1 MSDQNKASGEPVG
14 RPSGSA
20 AAPDAEAVAAGL
32 TGEGKPPAGPA
43 PGTAEGESVP
53 VAPEAGA
60 GEAAGSAGS
69 TGSTESPGGGP
80 AAEEAAAGQS
90 ATSEPAEPA
99 EPAGTT
105 EPAAAGEAAG
115 TTGAAG
121 TPGAAATAENSRSE
135 EARGVGRAGSAAAP
149 SGEAR
154 PSAATATAAEGSRGV
169 AAAGS
174 GGDTAGPGSAAPGRP
189 GKPVLAGAAM
199 VGVVLV
205 AVPLLV
211 MALGRDEEKKTVTTA
226 AENVLTDE
234 DDPAGAF
241 VAESP
246 APSPPKPKPVPSA
259 TPEKKKQGAGPEKAD
274 PAAPPGAKTADTGGT
289 GGTDSTGGRGS
300 TGGTGSTGSTGG
312 SGSAKTTDRAGSTQK
327 KQKKTSGSLPS
338 VMTRVLIK
346 NNTNG
351 TCVDIPGYSSGRPDT
366 EVHHFTCNNTNNDNQ
381 LWTVE
386 QRYATAGPGGVPLF
400 QIRNVMDGM
409 CLDLPGNGGVGGATG
424 VTEYPCNGTT
434 GDNQLW
440 WLDKRADG
448 KFWIRNFA
456 SNNQCLDSYSNSE
469 QERQLIIW
477 PCAPEN
483 QNNHE
488 WTFTRS

>member
-1 MSDQNKASGEPVG
+1 MSDQNKASGESVG

-32 TGEGKPPAGPA
+32 MGEEKPAAGPA
-43 PGTAEGESVP
+43 PGTAEEESVP

-69 TGSTESPGGGP
+69 TASTANTAPPGGGP
-80 AAEEAAAGQS
+80 AAEEAAAGKS
-90 ATSEPAEPA
+90 ATTEPPEP
-99 EPAGTT
+99 T
-105 EPAAAGEAAG
+105 EPAATGEAAG
-115 TTGAAG
+115 TT
-121 TPGAAATAENSRSE
+121 ATAESSRSG
-135 EARGVGRAGSAAAP
+135 EAEGTGRAGSAAGT

-154 PSAATATAAEGSRGV
+154 PAAAATASEGRRGLA

-174 GGDTAGPGSAAPGRP
+174 GGDTAGPEAAAPGRP

-211 MALGRDEEKKTVTTA
+211 MALGKDEEKKTVTTA

-246 APSPPKPKPVPSA
+246 APSPPKPKAVPSA

-274 PAAPPGAKTADTGGT
+274 PAAPPGAKTATT
-289 GGTDSTGGRGS
+289 GGTDSTGG
-300 TGGTGSTGSTGG
+300 TGGTGG
-312 SGSAKTTDRAGSTQK
+312 SGTAKTTDRAGSTQK

-434 GDNQLW
+434 KDNQLW

-469 QERQLIIW
+469 KERQLIIW